1 MTEFDYTIIGAG
13 MAGLYCA
20 LLLSLKY
27 PGKKILILEKNDYI
41 GGRVLVEKFCG
52 KDVVIGAGVGRYGK
66 DRNLQALLERYNIP
80 VTPYLGKKDHI
91 GFEPVDVYKMA
102 KDMEKKKLDL
112 TKTFKQN
119 FIHLYGN
126 ELWNRFE
133 LTTGYTDYA
142 DADVLDTLKH
152 YGFEEYRP
160 GMKYFSVNWNL
171 LKEKMVEELKENGVV
186 IHKNIDVKS
195 VKKVG
200 TDHVVIETHKSSAG
214 SKKAFDTKTVIFATN
229 LPGLKSYINPK
240 YEKYITSQIVCQPFM
255 RMYVKVGDEIDSIKH
270 YTVVNNFLQK
280 IIPMG
285 DKIYMMSYSDNKYAT
300 DLNKMNI
307 DVIRKKLEDLFDV
320 NVCKIAKYYWPCG
333 THYYKP
339 LKYFKDREEFLNIA
353 QHPEENV
360 FMVGDT
366 VAFDQGWVEGALDSV
381 RRLI

>member
-13 MAGLYCA
+13 IAGLYCA
-20 LLLSLKY
+20 LLLSIKY
-27 PGKKILILEKNDYI
+27 QEKKIQILEKNNYI

-66 DRNLQALLERYNIP
+66 DKNLQALLERYNIP
-80 VTPYLGKKDHI
+80 VNPYDSKKSHV

-112 TKTFKQN
+112 NKTFKQN

-126 ELWNRFE
+126 KLWERFE
-133 LTTGYTDYA
+133 LSTGYTDFA
-142 DADVLDTLKH
+142 DADVLDTLNH
-152 YGFEEYRP
+152 YGFEEYKND
-160 GMKYFSVNWNL
+160 MKYFSVNWNM
-171 LKEKMVEELKENGVV
+171 LKDRILGELK
-186 IHKNIDVKS
+186 KNRVTIQKDIDVSNVRKVGPNKIVIEAYKTRS
-195 VKKVG
+195 GTKKVF
-200 TDHVVIETHKSSAG
+200 ETRN
-214 SKKAFDTKTVIFATN
+214 VIFATN
-229 LPGLKSYINPK
+229 LPGLHSYVSPK

-255 RMYVKVGDEIDSIKH
+255 RMYVKVGDEIDSIKN
-270 YTVVNNFLQK
+270 YTIINNFLQK

-285 DKIYMMSYSDNKYAT
+285 DKIYMMSYSDNKQASN
-300 DLNKMNI
+300 LNNMNVDI
-307 DVIRKKLEDLFDV
+307 IRKKLEELFDV

-360 FMVGDT
+360 FVIGDT